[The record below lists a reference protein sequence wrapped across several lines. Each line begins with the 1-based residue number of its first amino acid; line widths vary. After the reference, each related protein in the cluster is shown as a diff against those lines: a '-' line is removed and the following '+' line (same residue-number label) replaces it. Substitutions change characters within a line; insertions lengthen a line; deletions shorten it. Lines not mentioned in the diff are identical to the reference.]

1 MLVAGR
7 VTKARLVAAAAAIS
21 AIGLA
26 LAIELLA
33 NAIYLYRH
41 GTLFYVA
48 GRVAPAPDQPYTAAE
63 AVFHPYYA
71 FIHRVG
77 RSGGWWTTNNLG
89 FQVLTSAVEADP
101 GCCDVPLAKKNGE
114 LIVGVF
120 GGSVA
125 GGFSLATQKSPA
137 FGELLARIPGWEG
150 RRVRI
155 LNFGM
160 PGFKQPQQLNALT
173 YALTLGQHFDLV
185 LNIDGFN
192 EIVTSHRNWASG
204 VEPSFPSDELW
215 GAWGRQIER
224 LGSPNHPH
232 AGTRY
237 LAAYYGIAARE
248 WRSRAESCRL
258 ASCYVAARLVADLS
272 GSRGEKL
279 AAGIRAS
286 EDKRSLFP
294 AAARSP
300 MPADA
305 AAIHR
310 NTAAQW
316 AAASRAMAA
325 QARDA
330 GSLYLHVIQP
340 NQWWKAAAG
349 EYEPIARDH
358 IYKWVVPLIESG
370 YPELVARAPELAR
383 AGVAVLDA
391 TAIFRGR
398 ASRDVYVDDCCHYTD
413 AGNAMLGEAIAARV
427 RELAGSRGR

>member
-1 MLVAGR
+1 MG
-7 VTKARLVAAAAAIS
+7 KARLIAAAAAIS
-21 AIGLA
+21 ALVLA
-26 LAIELLA
+26 VALELFA
-33 NAIYLYRH
+33 NAVYYYRH
-41 GTLFYVA
+41 GSFFYA
-48 GRVAPAPDQPYTAAE
+48 ASRAAPAKEQPYTAAE

-89 FQVLTSAVEADP
+89 FQVLTSYVQADP
-101 GCCDVPLAKKNGE
+101 GCCDIPLARKEGE

-125 GGFSLATQKSPA
+125 GGFSLAVQKSPA

-160 PGFKQPQQLNALT
+160 PGFKQPQQLNALA

-192 EIVTSHRNWASG
+192 EIVTSHRNWTSG
-204 VEPSFPSDELW
+204 AEPSFPSDELW
-215 GAWGRQIER
+215 GAWGRQVER
-224 LGSPNHPH
+224 LGSPTHPDAAARH
-232 AGTRY
+232 
-237 LAAYYGIAARE
+237 LAAYYGIAARD
-248 WRSRAESCRL
+248 WRARADSCVFAACFL
-258 ASCYVAARLVADLS
+258 ASRLVADLA
-272 GSRGEKL
+272 GRRGAKL
-279 AAGIRAS
+279 DAGVRVG

-294 AAARSP
+294 TAARSP
-300 MPADA
+300 LPADA
-305 AAIHR
+305 GTIHR

-325 QARDA
+325 QAHDA

-349 EYEPIARDH
+349 DYEPLARDH
-358 IYKWVVPLIESG
+358 IYKWVIPLVESG
-370 YPELVARAPELAR
+370 YPELVARVPELAG
-383 AGVAVLDA
+383 AGVAMLDA
-391 TAIFRGR
+391 TAVFRGR
-398 ASRDVYVDDCCHYTD
+398 AARDVYVDDCCHYTD
-413 AGNAMLGEAIAARV
+413 AGNALLGEAIAARV
-427 RELAGSRGR
+427 REVAASRPR